1 MNVLS
6 RQRFMAG
13 VAAACGVAAATSRSA
28 HGADALTPIVLAEPV
43 HQTGY
48 LPVYLAIDQGLFEQ
62 HGLAVS
68 TITATGGAHVAALV
82 SGQVWGNISG
92 PDSDAMAD
100 TGSSNPL
107 VAICN
112 IVNRS
117 NNYLVARKGLV
128 PKSSAP
134 ADITAMMR
142 GKKFALNRYGG
153 ASNLCGRWYIRKM
166 GLDPATDVTII
177 DNSDFATTPTLLKT
191 GVADIAITAE
201 PQITAGVDAGIWEQ
215 PFFGF
220 PSLGDY
226 PYSVISVRRSTIDGD
241 RKTVQAF
248 TTALLEAL
256 VIATSNRAV
265 VEAVVRK
272 EFPTLPEPAIKAV
285 LDRTYTDEIWSKDGI
300 ISRKGYALDMDVMVG
315 SKLSTHNLAFDRV
328 VDMQFVRKATATQR

>member
-1 MNVLS
+1 MHAFS
-6 RQRFMAG
+6 RRQFVSGA
-13 VAAACGVAAATSRSA
+13 AAACGVAATRTRARA
-28 HGADALTPIVLAEPV
+28 AGALTPIVIAEPV

-48 LPVYLAIDQGLFEQ
+48 LPVYLAIDQGIFEK

-100 TGSSNPL
+100 AGSSNPL

-128 PKSSAP
+128 PKSSSP

-226 PYSVISVRRSTIDGD
+226 PYSVISVRTSTVDGD
-241 RKTVQAF
+241 AKTAQAF
-248 TTALLEAL
+248 TAALLEAL
-256 VIATSNRAV
+256 VLAATNRTLVESV
-265 VEAVVRK
+265 VHK
-272 EFPTLPEPAIKAV
+272 EFPTLPAPAVQAV
-285 LDRTYTDEIWSKDGI
+285 LDRTYADAIWSKDGI
-300 ISRKGYALDMDVMVG
+300 ISPKGYALDMDVMVG
-315 SKLSTHNLAFDRV
+315 SKLSTRNLAFDQV
-328 VDMQFVRKATATQR
+328 VDMQFVRKATAGQK